1 MTNSAFDQVDII
13 MIWRDDPVR
22 MIEDLFGI
30 VPDEWQKEALR
41 SLAIEDR
48 VSIRS
53 GHGVGKSAL
62 MAWAILWWI
71 FTRYPCKVACT
82 APTAHQLTDVLWGEI
97 AKWVNLLPDS
107 WKNLIEVKADRVQ
120 MKSNPLESFAVART
134 ARKEQPEAFQGFH
147 SENMLFIVDEA
158 SGVEDVI
165 FEVGSGSMSTKGAK
179 TLMAGNPTRT
189 QGYFYDSHNRM
200 RVNWHTI
207 RVNCEDSKMVSKEW
221 IETMK
226 KQYGEDSDI
235 YRVRVLGEFPSGDDN
250 AVIPLHLIEAA
261 IGREIDSFDG
271 KMIWGVDVARFG
283 GDRSA
288 LAKRR
293 KNHLVEPVKTWQ
305 GKDLMQTVG
314 IIVREYEDSP
324 LRDRPDMILV
334 DSIGIGSGVVDR
346 LREQGYPVRGIN
358 VAESPSVDSDK
369 FMRLRDE
376 LWWKVREWLEGRD
389 CVLPDQQDL
398 IGDLATPTFEIQ
410 SSGKI
415 KVESKSEIKKR
426 LPRSP
431 DLGDALCLTFAI
443 SDRKFTR
450 TNIRPNLGIV

>member
-1 MTNSAFDQVDII
+1 MSAALDQVDII
-13 MIWRDDPVR
+13 LIWRNDPIR

-30 VPDEWQKEALR
+30 EPDEWQAEALR
-41 SLAIEDR
+41 ALANEDR

-62 MAWAILWWI
+62 MSWAILWWM

-82 APTAHQLTDVLWGEI
+82 APTSHQLNDVLWGEI
-97 AKWVNLLPDS
+97 AKWINMLPES
-107 WKNLIEVKADRVQ
+107 WRQLIEVKSERVVLS
-120 MKSNPLESFAVART
+120 SNPLESFAVART

-189 QGYFYDSHNRM
+189 QGYFYDAFHKM
-200 RVNWHTI
+200 RDNWHTI
-207 RVNCEDSKMVSKEW
+207 QVNCETSKMVSPEW
-221 IETMK
+221 IQSMR
-226 KQYGEDSDI
+226 KQYGQDSDI
-235 YRVRVLGEFPSGDDN
+235 YRVRVLGEFPRGDDN

-261 IGREIDSFDG
+261 VDRDVDQVEG

-293 KNHLVEPVKTWQ
+293 KNHLVEPVKTWY

-314 IIVREYEDSP
+314 IIVREYEDTP
-324 LRDRPDMILV
+324 HNERPDMILV
-334 DSIGIGSGVVDR
+334 DSIGLGSGVVDR
-346 LREQGYPVRGIN
+346 LREQGYPARGIN
-358 VAESPSVDSDK
+358 VAESPSIDSDK
-369 FMRLRDE
+369 FARLRDE
-376 LWWKVREWLEGRD
+376 LWWKVREWLESRD
-389 CVLPDQQDL
+389 SVLPNQDDL
-398 IGDLATPTFEIQ
+398 IGELATPTFEIL

-415 KVESKSEIKKR
+415 KIESKSEIKKR
-426 LPRSP
+426 LPKSP
-431 DLGDALCLTFAI
+431 DLADALCLTFAV
-443 SDRKFTR
+443 SDRKFTSKPQYR
-450 TNIRPNLGIV
+450 NLGIV